1 VFSCE
6 FGRGGILHQVKSST
20 LQNSVVGKECVVN
33 VNQKPFM
40 EQLLS
45 NNVVIQCTF
54 TNTSGCMGDPD
65 ILWFRLSDTKA
76 IKLDT
81 TEVTQQKFCLDGE
94 VSKGFASLQIYNT
107 NHNDSGIYYCG
118 VSFLTKD
125 PTDKSKQTGGGTILL
140 YKNVRYHLRL
150 SSHSI
155 STSGNISATASFQP
169 FVWEPH
175 IKLSKDLKSTK
186 MYTSSLRQFKG

>member
-1 VFSCE
+1 
-6 FGRGGILHQVKSST
+6 
-20 LQNSVVGKECVVN
+20 
-33 VNQKPFM
+33 
-40 EQLLS
+40 
-45 NNVVIQCTF
+45 
-54 TNTSGCMGDPD
+54 MGDPD

-125 PTDKSKQTGGGTILL
+125 PTDKSKQTGGGTILVIRAHGEIISGEEKL
-140 YKNVRYHLRL
+140 LQSVLITILGLYSLCITVLLKQTINWTRKTKLSAKKRVERASKVSLNKHTDFQRTKCFHALTVEFNNKYKNQEAACEHGENDGTLYENTDQ
-150 SSHSI
+150 I
-155 STSGNISATASFQP
+155 YEN
-169 FVWEPH
+169 E
-175 IKLSKDLKSTK
+175 
-186 MYTSSLRQFKG
+186 